1 MGIFSKSRQLIAF
14 KMVVKTELCHYTAY
28 KIYPGCGQRFV
39 ARDGKVSFFITA
51 KADSLFH
58 QKIKAVKL
66 TWSQAWRRMNK
77 KGKLEVNQR
86 RAKKKGGKFQKAIVG
101 LTLEDLKAKR
111 ALKDTLRESAK
122 ADAVKEA
129 KARQTKKAS
138 KPVTQKQQS
147 AKQAQKNMP
156 SQQKSKAGGGAKNF
170 KGKM

>member
-1 MGIFSKSRQLIAF
+1 MG
-14 KMVVKTELCHYTAY
+14 
-28 KIYPGCGQRFV
+28 
-39 ARDGKVSFFITA
+39 
-51 KADSLFH
+51 
-58 QKIKAVKL
+58 IKAVKL

-101 LTLEDLKAKR
+101 LTLEDMKAKR

-129 KARQTKKAS
+129 KARQTKKA
-138 KPVTQKQQS
+138 